1 MTTKVLSIDLQG
13 NVGVLPRNVVQLL
26 GLKNLQVV
34 TNQSTSILR
43 IDDIVDEPTLCRNH
57 GVGESR
63 RVFIGVFLKILKSK
77 NEIEKVSYE
86 S

>member
-1 MTTKVLSIDLQG
+1 MP
-13 NVGVLPRNVVQLL
+13 PRNVVQLL
-26 GLKNLQVV
+26 GLKNLQVI
-34 TNQSTSILR
+34 TNQSTSIFR
-43 IDDIVDEPTLCRNH
+43 IDDIVDEPTLRRNH

-63 RVFIGVFLKILKSK
+63 RVFSGVFLNILKTR